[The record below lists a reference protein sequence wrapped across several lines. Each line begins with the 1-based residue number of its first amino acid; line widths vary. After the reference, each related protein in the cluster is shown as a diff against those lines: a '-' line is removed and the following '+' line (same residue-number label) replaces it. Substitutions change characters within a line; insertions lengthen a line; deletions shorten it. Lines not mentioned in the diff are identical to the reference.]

1 MKNPILLVSVVLLL
15 CFAFA
20 CQKGE
25 EVAKEPVVD
34 VEAKTEALRTL
45 READKLWSQST
56 PDLDAFMSFIVDDV
70 AWFPPSTSRP
80 IIGKNE
86 VRSYF
91 EPIFK
96 EPGFLLTWTPNRI
109 DVSDAGDM
117 GYVYGSYKWTHR
129 DSSDL
134 LVEEIRPYA
143 AFWKKQSSGEWKVVL
158 EADY

>member
-1 MKNPILLVSVVLLL
+1 MKYPLLVVSLVLLL
-15 CFAFA
+15 CFAFG
-20 CQKGE
+20 CKQ
-25 EVAKEPVVD
+25 AKERAEEPVLD

-45 READKLWSQST
+45 READKSWSQST
-56 PDLDAFMSFIVDDV
+56 TDLDAFMSFIVDDV

-86 VRSYF
+86 VRSFF

-96 EPGFLLTWTPNRI
+96 EPGFLLSWTPDRI

-117 GYVYGSYKWTHR
+117 GYVYGSYKVTQR
-129 DSSDL
+129 DSSDRP
-134 LVEEIRPYA
+134 VEEIRPYVT
-143 AFWKKQSSGEWKVVL
+143 FWKKQSSGEWKVVL

>member
-1 MKNPILLVSVVLLL
+1 VEFNNLIKERKMKKLLCVIPLALLL
-15 CFAFA
+15 CLSFG

-25 EVAKEPVVD
+25 EVAEEPVVD

-45 READKLWSQST
+45 READKLWSQSA
-56 PDLDAFMSFIVDDV
+56 PDLDAFMSFVVDDV
-70 AWFPPSTSRP
+70 AWFPPSASRP

-109 DVSDAGDM
+109 CL
-117 GYVYGSYKWTHR
+117 W
-129 DSSDL
+129 L
-134 LVEEIRPYA
+134 I
-143 AFWKKQSSGEWKVVL
+143 
-158 EADY
+158 